1 MAWTERRTMLTASF
15 VILAAATGLLGLR
28 VDITRDIDAI
38 SGQALTAY
46 PGSPDRVSALMSFL
60 TDEGRPLADRDRA
73 VWALGQLRD
82 SRALPLLWSY
92 KREGECRHGTDLC
105 PRELAK
111 AVALC
116 ENPGP
121 DLLRIAAR

>member
-1 MAWTERRTMLTASF
+1 MIWKAVRIAVIVVLLVSATSLF
-15 VILAAATGLLGLR
+15 VLR
-28 VDITRDIDAI
+28 VNITRDIDAI

-60 TDEGRPLADRDRA
+60 TDEEQPLADRDRA
-73 VWALGQLRD
+73 VWALGQYRN
-82 SRALPLLWSY
+82 SRALPLLWSNM
-92 KREGECRHGTDLC
+92 KEEECRHGAELC
-105 PRELAK
+105 QRGLAK